1 MSQGYRKLRVLLNTK
16 KPRYSRIV
24 DVESGEDILASNIQI
39 DAGYHD
45 GSTKFVMAV
54 HFTVID
60 PGFEIMLDEPLDV
73 PEQPQ

>member
-1 MSQGYRKLRVLLNTK
+1 MSQGYRKLRVLLNTIN
-16 KPRYSRIV
+16 PRFSRIV

-39 DAGYHD
+39 DAGYHRS
-45 GSTKFVMAV
+45 STKFEMAV
-54 HFTVID
+54 HFTVEY